1 MVRTLLSDEAWKKVE
16 AILPGKEGD
25 RGRTAL

>member
-1 MVRTLLSDEAWKKVE
+1 MVRTLLSDEIWNKVQ

-25 RGRTAL
+25 RG